1 MKDNRPHKKT
11 EAFKTHRELQKVQKK
26 QRKLGFYKLPEP
38 RQKGW
43 QSVFSVRA
51 DILLSS
57 KANVFLQILP
67 AIQHHDVSRKI
78 EDFRIEGFRVQRKSE
93 KNVWYDV
100 GFSDISLRRKDSWNF
115 PEYYWTKYFKLRVTD
130 YSFYKIEEFR
140 LHGQFERCFQSKIEP
155 HMIYRIPI
163 IDPSLESE
171 RKFLA
176 DKMTQNDY
184 WKYICGNTDDGYEYE
199 GYAMKQKELLNVFY
213 KEIREELK

>member
-11 EAFKTHRELQKVQKK
+11 EAFKTHRELLKVQKK
-26 QRKLGFYKLPEP
+26 QQKLGFYKLPEP

-51 DILLSS
+51 DVMLTS
-57 KANVFLQILP
+57 KAEIFQKILP
-67 AIQHHDVSRKI
+67 AIQHDVVRRKI
-78 EDFRIEGFRVQRKSE
+78 EDFRIEGFRVQTEWNGNWS
-93 KNVWYDV
+93 DV
-100 GFSDISLRRKDSWNF
+100 GFHSIPIHMKEYWNF
-115 PEYYWTKYFKLRVTD
+115 PEHYWTKYFKLRSVVYTS
-130 YSFYKIEEFR
+130 YTT
-140 LHGQFERCFQSKIEP
+140 QNFELGRAYERNFQSKIEP

-163 IDPSLESE
+163 IDPTLESE

-184 WKYICGNTDDGYEYE
+184 WKYICGSTDDGYEYE
-199 GYAMKQKELLNVFY
+199 GYAMKQKELLDEFY